1 MKNLFGFQNK
11 LQEMMGL
18 LVTDQFKRMVDEVL
32 SESMSMIQ
40 QAIPDPDDQVDSF
53 PYQDDQVESFPY
65 PDDQVESI
73 PDPDD
78 QVPTIPDP
86 DDQVQA
92 DPDPGASQL
101 VEEEEFKLE
110 KVVLENADS
119 SREEVQDSKSIQA
132 LEVDHQE
139 PPESIQE
146 EQISTGPMQL
156 PPPTG
161 IIY

>member
-40 QAIPDPDDQVDSF
+40 QA
-53 PYQDDQVESFPY
+53 
-65 PDDQVESI
+65 
-73 PDPDD
+73 
-78 QVPTIPDP
+78 IPDP